1 MTQNRPPPS
10 SPSWLSAG
18 SGWRNLLCLGPMGRG
33 AGRRAGQSP
42 HPEAQ
47 PARPSCPKTAF
58 AGRARGGFPR
68 AAGVPT
74 TTRPATSSLG
84 RVNGRAGLSARQG
97 SYPGETSVSAQPPPP
112 QLLPDAGTQG
122 GGCEANT
129 PWAPCQ
135 PQPPSSGELCSHS
148 PQEITCSPPPWLGP
162 PALPPRHRCCCCCG
176 HPPGRPPSSRP
187 PPCPL
192 DAGLYMSLGRKKGA
206 WASGPGRPGKL
217 ATPSLG
223 RVAACVLH
231 PGSGRIAEACV
242 TLLGGGQGPCLR
254 KAQPQPRK

>member
-10 SPSWLSAG
+10 FPSWLSAG
-18 SGWRNLLCLGPMGRG
+18 SGWRNLLCLGPVGRG

-47 PARPSCPKTAF
+47 PARPPCPKTAF

-97 SYPGETSVSAQPPPP
+97 SYPGETSVSAPGNHLQPP
-112 QLLPDAGTQG
+112 A
-122 GGCEANT
+122 
-129 PWAPCQ
+129 
-135 PQPPSSGELCSHS
+135 
-148 PQEITCSPPPWLGP
+148 WLGT
-162 PALPPRHRCCCCCG
+162 PALPPRHRCCCCG

-192 DAGLYMSLGRKKGA
+192 GAGLYMSLGRKKGA
-206 WASGPGRPGKL
+206 RALGPGRPGKL